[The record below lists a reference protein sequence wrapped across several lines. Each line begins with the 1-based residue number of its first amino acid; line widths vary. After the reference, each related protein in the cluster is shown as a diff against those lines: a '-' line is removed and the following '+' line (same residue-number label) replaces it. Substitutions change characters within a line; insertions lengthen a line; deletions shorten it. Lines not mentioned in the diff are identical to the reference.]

1 MLHEKYISAP
11 DISSTVEF
19 SGMTFLCSVLIIA
32 RGQHIHTSSLF
43 FYLILFNLNLGTE
56 IEAKFLGKCMY
67 ILSCLELNG
76 SIYQYTEYEA
86 TAGIQVAQRCIK
98 RGKDEECQLDCLL
111 FTSNVSSSSVSQ
123 HLIGGTV
130 VYADKL

>member
-19 SGMTFLCSVLIIA
+19 SGMTFLCSTLITLHCNSVLIMA
-32 RGQHIHTSSLF
+32 MGQHIHTSSLF

-86 TAGIQVAQRCIK
+86 TAGIQVA
-98 RGKDEECQLDCLL
+98 
-111 FTSNVSSSSVSQ
+111 
-123 HLIGGTV
+123 
-130 VYADKL
+130 